1 MKVFTFSRVAGAI
14 VLAGA
19 IGVAAMAFA
28 DDADVI
34 KGRRALMKANG
45 EAAKAIGSMLKGEGP
60 FDAAKATAALTDMA
74 KAGHGFGVDF
84 ATNFT
89 DGSKTGDTKAS
100 PDIWANKDDFTK
112 RAMAFE
118 ADATAALAT
127 VSAGGDAFNA
137 AAGKVFGNCKGC
149 HEKYKMQ

>member
-1 MKVFTFSRVAGAI
+1 MKVTSISRVAGAI
-14 VLAGA
+14 VLIGA
-19 IGVAAMAFA
+19 VGLTALAFA

-45 EAAKAIGSMLKGEGP
+45 EGAKVIGAMMKGEGP

-74 KAGHGFGVDF
+74 KAAHGFGVDF
-84 ATNFT
+84 AKNFT

-100 PDIWANKDDFTK
+100 PDIWANKDEFVK

-118 ADATAALAT
+118 ADATAALTA

-137 AAGKVFGNCKGC
+137 AAGKMFGNCKGC

>member
-1 MKVFTFSRVAGAI
+1 MKVFSVSRVAGAI

-19 IGVAAMAFA
+19 IGVAALAFA

-45 EAAKAIGSMLKGEGP
+45 EGAKVIGAMLKGESP
-60 FDAAKATAALTDMA
+60 FDAAAAGNALKGSVA
-74 KAGHGFGVDF
+74 AAHGFGADF
-84 ATNFT
+84 AKNFT

-112 RAMAFE
+112 KAMTFE
-118 ADATAALAT
+118 TDAAAALAAVAT
-127 VSAGGDAFNA
+127 GGDAFNA
-137 AAGKVFGNCKGC
+137 AAGKMFGNCKGC
-149 HEKYKMQ
+149 HEKYKLQ